1 MPMDFPDLQS
11 VIARVCEPED
21 PARAERLRSV
31 GVQFFRRPNEGESE
45 EEFRN
50 AAADFVRDV
59 RGDPLEAAEIRTG
72 RGWDR
77 QSPWEALRELPGVLA
92 LVAGV
97 RAHEER
103 LRRCERPRS
112 E

>member
-1 MPMDFPDLQS
+1 MPMDFPDIGS

-21 PARAERLRSV
+21 PARAERMRGV
-31 GVQFFRRPNEGESE
+31 GLQFFRRPNEGESDE
-45 EEFRN
+45 AFRN

-59 RGDPLEAAEIRTG
+59 RGDAVEAAEIRTG

-77 QSPWEALRELPGVLA
+77 QSPFETLRELPGALDLA
-92 LVAGV
+92 VCL